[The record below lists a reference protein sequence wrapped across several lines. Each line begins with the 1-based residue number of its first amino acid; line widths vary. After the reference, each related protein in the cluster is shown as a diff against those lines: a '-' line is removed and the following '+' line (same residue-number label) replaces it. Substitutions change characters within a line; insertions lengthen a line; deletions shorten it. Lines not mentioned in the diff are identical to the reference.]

1 MKHYRTLSFLMHF
14 FAMLT
19 IMPISVHALDL
30 ATAPLASS
38 SSSDAKPNILFILD
52 DSGSMLEAYM
62 PDWVGAAN
70 LCGSDNHDCK
80 ENDDVFRSSDFNTI
94 YYNPKIRYLP
104 AKQANGDYKTS
115 MTSANTDGWTKVPN
129 DFSKVIFYDDGVDED
144 HDYTDLTGGK
154 AYYTKMVTVEY
165 CKDTSLSDCTASG
178 QSTTYP
184 YPAYVRFCKTL
195 AQATN
200 VALPATGECH
210 ATAQKPY
217 SAFNTRYPK
226 RLANMNG
233 SLTKIEIKSGTTYD
247 KAIGRSDC
255 SGNKCTYNE
264 EMTNYANWWAYYRTR
279 LQTMKTSTSLAFAGI
294 GDKYR
299 VGFNV
304 INNDEFNENKT
315 SYTNSGPTKFLN
327 IATFNGKQKED
338 FYTRLFNANPSLKM
352 KWNNRVYTDE
362 HFHTPLRAALS
373 HAGRYFANKA
383 KYKTTKSG
391 VITTYNQDVDPMQY
405 SCQANFTILSTDGVW
420 NTQSEEGIFGPYT
433 LDLRSVGNQDDGDAV
448 PRPKR
453 EGTNNP
459 DSLADVAMY
468 YAETDLRTSSL
479 GNCTGAKGEDV
490 CGTETS
496 RQNMTT
502 FTVGFG
508 VNGTLIYSDDYKTA
522 KSGDYYGLLQG
533 TKNWPSGCPSDYCPE
548 YTDDL
553 WHAAVNGNGTYF
565 NAQTPEQ
572 LQESLTAALAEIY
585 ALSNAGSAAAIS
597 TLKPVAG
604 NNSAYVSSYTSM
616 KWTGNLESRDI
627 GTLDGVTSKTA
638 KWCVEDVAQGACAAP
653 NQIFTPTINN
663 TKKTYCAPS
672 GTSVFTT
679 AMDIT
684 ACTGKLQ
691 SQVARNSVTRKIYT
705 AKAGRLVEFNY
716 TNINNLVGNSLSQW
730 NALDTSQRENMAE
743 KLVGYVRGYSV
754 YEDRGSNLASNRLF
768 RYREKTLGDI
778 TDSTAVYVGEPN
790 FNYLESSYGLFKT
803 AQSGRKKSVYVGAN
817 DGMLHAFTASD
828 IANTDNEGKE
838 RWAYI
843 PSMVLPNLWKLADKN
858 YADNHQNYVNGPTT
872 VTDIC
877 SDQCLAADDWKTVL
891 VGGLGQGGKGFYAL
905 DVTNDLPLL
914 LWEFDTTD
922 DADLGY
928 SFGNPVITKMR
939 DSDSQSGFKW
949 VVLLSSGYN
958 NASGKSH
965 LYVLDANT
973 GGLIRKISTH
983 AGSADEQSGLAK
995 ISAFVRRP
1003 SENNQADYAYG
1014 GDLLGNLW
1022 RFKIDSNGS
1031 TSNPLLLASLRD
1043 DGGFAQAITAKP
1055 ELGKL
1060 SGKTVVFIGTGK
1072 YLEQADLSNK
1082 SSQTLYAIKDDD
1094 EGNIGRNNLA
1104 SRSMTTSGDTR
1115 TGTKSDNVFDNN
1127 AKKGWYIDLP
1137 KDSGERQVVAAKLA
1151 SGTLVVP
1158 TMVPSSDTCSPGG
1171 YGWINYIDAKNGG
1184 AVMLKSTG
1192 TVLLG
1197 TKTNSI
1203 PVGINLLY
1211 ISGQP
1216 KISFTGASNATPQQD
1231 PNARFET
1238 GKGIAGKRASWR
1250 ELIR

>member
-30 ATAPLASS
+30 ATAPLAIS

-226 RLANMNG
+226 RRANMNG

-391 VITTYNQDVDPMQY
+391 VMTTYNQDVDPMQY

-653 NQIFTPTINN
+653 NQIFNSITNN
-663 TKKTYCAPS
+663 SNTNNSKRTYCAPS
-672 GTSVFTT
+672 GTTDFTA
-679 AMDIT
+679 AMEIT
-684 ACTGKLQ
+684 GACTGKLQ
-691 SQVARNSVTRKIYT
+691 SQIASNSDTREIYT
-705 AKAGRLVEFNY
+705 AKAGHLVEFNY
-716 TNINNLVGNSLSQW
+716 TNINNLVGNRLSQW
-730 NALDTSQRENMAE
+730 NVLDTSQRENMAE
-743 KLVGYVRGYSV
+743 KLVGYVRGHTI

-778 TDSTAVYVGEPN
+778 TESAAVFVGAPN
-790 FNYLESSYGLFKT
+790 FNYLESSYGNFKKEQANRT
-803 AQSGRKKSVYVGAN
+803 HSVYVGAN
-817 DGMLHAFTASD
+817 DGMLHAFNAS
-828 IANTDNEGKE
+828 NGVE

-843 PSMVLPNLWKLADKN
+843 PSILIPKLSSLADKN
-858 YADNHQNYVNGPTT
+858 YGTNHQNFVNGSTT

-877 SDQCLAADDWKTVL
+877 SETCSSASDWKTIL

-905 DVTNDLPLL
+905 DVTTANNSPNL
-914 LWEFDTTD
+914 LWEFDISD
-922 DADLGY
+922 DADMGY
-928 SFGNPVITKMR
+928 SFGNPVITKQL
-939 DSDSQSGFKW
+939 DGTW
-949 VVLLSSGYN
+949 VVLLTSGYN
-958 NASGKSH
+958 NTGAGY
-965 LYVLDANT
+965 LYVLNANT
-973 GGLIRKISTH
+973 GALLRKISTRVGT
-983 AGSADEQSGLAK
+983 AANPSGLAK
-995 ISAFVRRP
+995 ISAFVARP
-1003 SENNQADYAYG
+1003 SENNQAEYAYG
-1014 GDLLGNLW
+1014 GDLKGNLW
-1022 RFKIDSNGS
+1022 RFKIDSAGN
-1031 TSNPLLLASLRD
+1031 TATNNTANPLLLATLAD
-1043 DGGFAQAITAKP
+1043 PNGKAQAITARP
-1055 ELGKL
+1055 ELGKINGRKL
-1060 SGKTVVFIGTGK
+1060 VFIGTGQ
-1072 YLEQADLSNK
+1072 YLESADLTNIDT
-1082 SSQTLYAIKDDD
+1082 QTLYAIKDIDV
-1094 EGNIGRNNLA
+1094 GNLTRNDLS
-1104 SRSMTTSGDTR
+1104 SRTMVTSGDTR
-1115 TGTKSDNVFDNN
+1115 SAAKGADAWISDY
-1127 AKKGWYIDLP
+1127 GWFIDLP
-1137 KDSGERQVVAAKLA
+1137 NGERQVIASKLA

-1158 TMVPSSDTCSPGG
+1158 TMVPSSTACSPGG
-1171 YGWINYIDAKNGG
+1171 YGWINYINANNGG
-1184 AVMLKSTG
+1184 AVLPNSTG

-1197 TKTNSI
+1197 TKTHSI
-1203 PVGINLLY
+1203 PVGINILY
-1211 ISGQP
+1211 IAGRP
-1216 KISFTGASNATPQQD
+1216 KVSFTGASNATPQQD
-1231 PNARFET
+1231 PNARFDT
-1238 GKGIAGKRASWR
+1238 GKGFAGKRASWR